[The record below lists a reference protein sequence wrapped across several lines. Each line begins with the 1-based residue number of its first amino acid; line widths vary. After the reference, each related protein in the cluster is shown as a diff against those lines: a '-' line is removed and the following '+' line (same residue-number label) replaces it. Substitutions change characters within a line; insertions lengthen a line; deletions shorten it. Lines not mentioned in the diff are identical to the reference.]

1 MKECKFC
8 GLKFKLVKSHELFCK
23 LNPQRIKRKGTNQF
37 TKYPDYKVSD
47 ETKRKLSDS
56 ARGQL
61 WSEEQ
66 KRKHS
71 LIMKRAVK
79 NNPESYSSSNVCGRV
94 KKYTFNGMTF
104 TGKWEL
110 DVAKS
115 LHSNNIRFT
124 NIINPFE
131 YIWEDGVHLY
141 FPDFYLLDHDIYIEV
156 KGYKRERDICKWG
169 VVKNLLV
176 ITKSEIKNINDK
188 EFWTTFLKR

>member
-8 GLKFKLVKSHELFCK
+8 DLKFKNVKFHELFCK
-23 LNPQRIKRKGTNQF
+23 LNPQRRKGANQF
-37 TKYPDYKVSD
+37 TKYPDCKVSD

-56 ARGQL
+56 NRGQL
-61 WSEEQ
+61 WSEEW
-66 KRKHS
+66 KRRHS
-71 LIMKRAVK
+71 IIMKRAVK

-110 DVAKS
+110 EVAKS

-124 NIINPFE
+124 NIVDPFE
-131 YIWEDGVHLY
+131 YIWEDDVHLY
-141 FPDFYLLDHDIYIEV
+141 FPDFYLSDYDIYIEV
-156 KGYKRERDICKWG
+156 KGYKRERDICKWN

-176 ITKSEIKNINDK
+176 ITKLEMKHINDND
-188 EFWTTFLKR
+188 FWTTFLKR

>member
-8 GLKFKLVKSHELFCK
+8 GLKSKRAKFHELFCK
-23 LNPQRIKRKGTNQF
+23 LNPQRRKGSNQF
-37 TKYPDYKVSD
+37 TEYPDYKVSD

-56 ARGQL
+56 NRGQV

-66 KRKHS
+66 KRRHS
-71 LIMKRAVK
+71 SIMKESVK

-94 KKYTFNGMTF
+94 KKYTFDGMTF

-131 YIWEDGVHLY
+131 YIWEDDVHLY

-156 KGYKRERDICKWG
+156 KGYKRERDICKWS